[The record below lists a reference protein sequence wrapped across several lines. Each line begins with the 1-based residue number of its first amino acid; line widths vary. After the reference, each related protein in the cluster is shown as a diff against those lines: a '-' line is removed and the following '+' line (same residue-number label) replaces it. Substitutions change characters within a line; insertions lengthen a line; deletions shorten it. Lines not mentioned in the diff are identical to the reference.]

1 MRIRTSSTNES
12 AGDHF
17 WKTALI
23 TCESNYSAGLG
34 CPGWCL
40 HGLHSSHPILNCQ
53 HLPASQQ
60 LGLIKQI
67 WSWTSLN
74 SEHRDSGRLGGQ
86 YIHNSLN
93 ASRQIKLK
101 TFPDSPPGSFWRK
114 EACRFP
120 HKMCFTKTF
129 TSIKYHFFLLINH
142 FSRPHWQ
149 LSSLFLIITFQ
160 NMFPF

>member
-34 CPGWCL
+34 CPGRCL
-40 HGLHSSHPILNCQ
+40 HFPHPILNCQ

-74 SEHRDSGRLGGQ
+74 IRDSGRLGGQ

-101 TFPDSPPGSFWRK
+101 TFTGSPPRNFWRK
-114 EACRFP
+114 QACRSEPSWPIFSLITSTALKTEEHKGQLHQSCRFLPEMSAISAQIWKQGCILFP
-120 HKMCFTKTF
+120 
-129 TSIKYHFFLLINH
+129 
-142 FSRPHWQ
+142 
-149 LSSLFLIITFQ
+149 
-160 NMFPF
+160 